1 MKPLTFRFAFLVAL
15 ATSLIGCTRD
25 SGETSE
31 HESTHAAVAEPTNVV
46 HLDEHK
52 IFHAGIMTG
61 PVEKRSEAVPLS
73 LPGRISIDQRRLAQ
87 ISAPVTGRID
97 KINVVTNDRV
107 EAGAVLLELFSQEFL
122 AMQSEFLQTVERTV
136 RSNGTLTEEA
146 AAARAIYAA
155 AKGKLLV
162 IGLTE
167 ADIAVLEKTRVPET
181 HFHIRAPFAGT
192 IIKNDAKRGSYIQV
206 GTALMELADLSTLWV
221 LVDLYEKDLPFV
233 KNGMIAEVRVAAS
246 TETVR
251 GTITTIYGV
260 MDEKSRTV
268 KARLQVDNA
277 RGLLRPEMFAT
288 VMVQTR
294 LDAET
299 IKIPLSA
306 LLGEPRKHYVFVA
319 LNDSTFEKRDVRTGF
334 EGRDFVEIL
343 DGLLVD
349 ERLVTT
355 GGFFLKSELA
365 KETFGEEH

>member
-1 MKPLTFRFAFLVAL
+1 MKATLFQLTLFVSMTAL
-15 ATSLIGCTRD
+15 FIGC
-25 SGETSE
+25 SGGNGEQDDHETT
-31 HESTHAAVAEPTNVV
+31 HEAADEPSNVV
-46 HLDEHK
+46 HLEEHK
-52 IFHAGIMTG
+52 IFHAGIKTEL
-61 PVEKRSEAVPLS
+61 VQKRSQAVPLS
-73 LPGRISIDQRRLAQ
+73 LPGRISIDQRRLAE

-107 EAGAVLLELFSQEFL
+107 EAGTVLLELFSQEFL

-136 RSNGTLTEEA
+136 RANGASAEEGTTA
-146 AAARAIYAA
+146 QAIYSA
-155 AKGKLLV
+155 AKGKLVV

-167 ADIAVLEKTRVPET
+167 ENIADLEKTRVPQT
-181 HFHIRAPFAGT
+181 HFHVRAPFAGT
-192 IIKNDAKRGSYIQV
+192 IIENKTKRGAYVQIGSE
-206 GTALMELADLSTLWV
+206 LFELADLTTLWV

-233 KNGMIAEVRVAAS
+233 KTGMTAEVGVAGFAES
-246 TETVR
+246 VK

-260 MDEKSRTV
+260 MDEKTRTV

-277 RGLLRPEMFAT
+277 RGFFKPEMFAT

-299 IKIPLSA
+299 VKIPASA

-319 LNDSTFEKRDVRTGF
+319 LNDSTFEKRDVLTGF

-343 DGLLVD
+343 DGLLVN
-349 ERLVTT
+349 ERLVTI

>member
-73 LPGRISIDQRRLAQ
+73 LPGRISIDQRRPGEV
-87 ISAPVTGRID
+87 SGPVAGRGD
-97 KINVVTNDRV
+97 KTQM
-107 EAGAVLLELFSQEFL
+107 GAKNFEG
-122 AMQSEFLQTVERTV
+122 MQSEFVQTVERTV

-146 AAARAIYAA
+146 AADRAIYAA